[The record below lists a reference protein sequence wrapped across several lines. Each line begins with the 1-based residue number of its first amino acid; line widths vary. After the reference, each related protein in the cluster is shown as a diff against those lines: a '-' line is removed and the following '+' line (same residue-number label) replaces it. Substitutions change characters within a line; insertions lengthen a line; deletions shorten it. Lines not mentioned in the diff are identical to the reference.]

1 MGRLK
6 HLFTKLLSSA
16 GRWEKKRR
24 QRLQLSGRQPRP
36 PLLQTRINA
45 KLQKFSPNWRW
56 LLINEMLLHLF
67 AKFDLH
73 PSDAFREYRCWND
86 EYSFL
91 NMIGGKL
98 RDHRNSKHAN
108 HFKFTNQPRETAALW
123 LYISA
128 LSILCQYQQNVPDEV
143 SLLYDIYSSTMKII
157 RTVFR
162 WLMFAYTIKGV
173 FLPQEIETF
182 TLLESIIV
190 KINLFCLSQISL
202 TS

>member
-1 MGRLK
+1 MLIDIFVIFFSLWAVWSIFLRNYFRPQGV
-6 HLFTKLLSSA
+6 
-16 GRWEKKRR
+16 ERR

-73 PSDAFREYRCWND
+73 PSDAFWENRCWND

-173 FLPQEIETF
+173 FSLRKSKPLPYW
-182 TLLESIIV
+182 S
-190 KINLFCLSQISL
+190 LSL
-202 TS
+202 